1 MFITVMFG
9 AGCWELV
16 NIWCS
21 LGTLTAHLRQRCK
34 VPPDGE
40 GAARGAGGPAEG
52 PPPWQGKYHPCPAS
66 LSTLSATIALL
77 AEDGHLV
84 NLVEGLEEGPS
95 PAPPMQERG
104 TYVLVQIIKGE
115 GGDPTRY
122 ESLLENLDGW
132 CPEMAEELRWR
143 SGLPPQGDGRR
154 RRLGTQRG
162 HQEQGP
168 PSRPRRVGSLL
179 SWTQEPG
186 PGARITQDDK
196 GDLRTRDS
204 S

>member
-34 VPPDGE
+34 VPPD
-40 GAARGAGGPAEG
+40 
-52 PPPWQGKYHPCPAS
+52 
-66 LSTLSATIALL
+66 ATIALL